1 MERYRA
7 LDFFKGVAIIFV
19 VIAHCNWT
27 YEQRMKF
34 GFPFWIDMAVPIFM
48 IISGYVYAKSYERRH
63 IETIE
68 EAWAP
73 NNTLD
78 KFIRYTVPYVISYII
93 EILMRILNGS
103 WNGIKHSLLIF
114 LEGGDG
120 PGSYYYPIMIQFIF
134 LFPILYF
141 PIKKDIYR
149 GTMFCLI
156 LNIIYELIFQRVYD
170 MTETYYRMIVFRY
183 IFLIAMGIVLTK
195 YSGKLNLK
203 KWLLF
208 VTTMIIGITYIIVY
222 RYQGKQLQVFRYWIG
237 TSMLPALFIVSI
249 VFMGVNIYKKMHFKP
264 LEIVGRASYDIF
276 LTQMVYFLFAEYI
289 YRLFDCNDILSQVIV
304 SLLITII
311 VGIMFYYFEN
321 GITSKFK
328 MYIMNKLKS
337 D

>member
-1 MERYRA
+1 
-7 LDFFKGVAIIFV
+7 
-19 VIAHCNWT
+19 
-27 YEQRMKF
+27 
-34 GFPFWIDMAVPIFM
+34 
-48 IISGYVYAKSYERRH
+48 
-63 IETIE
+63 
-68 EAWAP
+68 
-73 NNTLD
+73 
-78 KFIRYTVPYVISYII
+78 
-93 EILMRILNGS
+93 
-103 WNGIKHSLLIF
+103 
-114 LEGGDG
+114 
-120 PGSYYYPIMIQFIF
+120 
-134 LFPILYF
+134 
-141 PIKKDIYR
+141 
-149 GTMFCLI
+149 MFCLI